1 MTLDSS
7 HSKPNLAT
15 GAAGAIGS
23 IGRNLTEMLLAKGQ
37 RVRAL
42 VRREDDRAGA
52 PRQLGAEVVQG
63 DLTDLA
69 AMHRA
74 IEGCTRVYFGMSV
87 SADLGVDQQLSHLD
101 QFASQARGAKRYGVA
116 VGPVDQECKLVAKLT
131 GIACP
136 KRARQDAEAFANL
149 LLIVASDLCAGML
162 PIRKF
167 SREIDE
173 RTAAKL
179 WICDLFGDAFQQ
191 GFDLP
196 ARCADV
202 ALRDLIPPPPEPP
215 VLLLSKSRDQF
226 VLGGKGSVK
235 RRLRNPRARDNR
247 VDADSAN
254 TFRVEELNGDLNQA
268 LAC

>member
-7 HSKPNLAT
+7 HSKPILVT

-23 IGRNLTEMLLAKGQ
+23 IGRNLTDMLLAKGH

-42 VRREDDRAGA
+42 VRRENDRAGA
-52 PRQLGAEVVQG
+52 LRQLGAEAVQG
-63 DLTDLA
+63 I
-69 AMHRA
+69 RA

-116 VGPVDQECKLVAKLT
+116 VGPVDQKCKLVAKLT

-179 WICDLFGDAFQQ
+179 WICDLFGDAFEQ

-235 RRLRNPRARDNR
+235 RRLRNPGARDDR

-254 TFRVEELNGDLNQA
+254 TFRVEELNGDLNQT
-268 LAC
+268 LAS